1 MISVK
6 DIVLLAAELV
16 GVKDCVDDFAA
27 GNVNDE
33 NQRVIDGL
41 VQCFNLVENELALD
55 YLPLVKEDALSTADG
70 CVPYSVLHQKAAYII
85 GVYDRFENPVKVKR
99 FATHL
104 QVMPGEYVVRYAAI
118 PIEKGIEDDSEYEI
132 GVSERTF
139 AYGIAA
145 EYCLHKGLQAESAV
159 WDKKYKKALA
169 EIFRAKESKRVKAR
183 SWV

>member
-6 DIVLLAAELV
+6 NIVLLAAEFV
-16 GVKDCVDDFAA
+16 DVKEYVDDFVA
-27 GNVNDE
+27 GNVNDD

-55 YLPLVKEDALSTADG
+55 YLPLVKEDTISTADG
-70 CVPYSVLHQKAAYII
+70 CIPYSALHQKAAYII
-85 GVYDRFENPVKVKR
+85 GVYDRFENSVQVKR

-104 QVMPGEYVVRYAAI
+104 QASPGEYVVRYAAI
-118 PIEKGIEDDSEYEI
+118 PIEKEMEDASEYEI

-139 AYGIAA
+139 AYGVAA
-145 EYCLHKGLQAESAV
+145 EYCLLKGLQAESAV

-169 EIFRAKESKRVKAR
+169 EIFRAKGSKRVKAR

>member
-16 GVKDCVDDFAA
+16 GVKDCVDDFVA

-33 NQRVIDGL
+33 NQRVVDGL

-55 YLPLVKEDALSTADG
+55 YLPLIKEEVVSTTDGEILYAALD
-70 CVPYSVLHQKAAYII
+70 QRAARII
-85 GVYDRFENPVKVKR
+85 GVYDRFENPVRVKR

-104 QVMPGEYVVRYAAI
+104 QVAPGEYVVRYAAI
-118 PIEKGIEDDSEYEI
+118 PVEKGMEDASEYEI

-139 AYGIAA
+139 AYGVAA
-145 EYCLHKGLQAESAV
+145 EYSLHKGLQAEYAV

-169 EIFRAKESKRVKAR
+169 EIFRAKESKRVKSR